1 MSQVLPP
8 KKVDVRQVSKQ
19 GKKLYQN
26 IFWGIHK
33 RNEYT
38 LSLLFEMQQFCLS
51 YGSNSGLIFELN
63 KEVAKLVVLYRILKK
78 SADAISFLKKL
89 RNILKI
95 MLSM

>member
-8 KKVDVRQVSKQ
+8 KKVDVRQ

-26 IFWGIHK
+26 IFWGIYK

-63 KEVAKLVVLYRILKK
+63 KEVAKIVVLYRILKK

>member
-1 MSQVLPP
+1 
-8 KKVDVRQVSKQ
+8 
-19 GKKLYQN
+19 
-26 IFWGIHK
+26 
-33 RNEYT
+33 
-38 LSLLFEMQQFCLS
+38 MQQFCLS

-63 KEVAKLVVLYRILKK
+63 KEVAKIVVLYRILKK

>member
-38 LSLLFEMQQFCLS
+38 LSMLFEMQQFCLS

-63 KEVAKLVVLYRILKK
+63 KEVAKIVVLYHVLKK

>member
-8 KKVDVRQVSKQ
+8 KKVDVRQ

-63 KEVAKLVVLYRILKK
+63 KEVAKIIVVRCHSHFVSYFKEIC
-78 SADAISFLKKL
+78 
-89 RNILKI
+89 
-95 MLSM
+95 